1 MRKCSFA
8 ALRAA
13 FPHTIPVLTGFTF
26 LGLAYGILL
35 AAHGFGPLWALATSL
50 FVFAGS
56 MQYFA
61 LGLLALPFDPV
72 SVFLLTL
79 TVNARHLFYGISMLE
94 PLRSLK
100 KPHPYLIF
108 AMCDETFSLYC
119 IAKEPEGVDREAF
132 LLWIAALNQFYWVA
146 ASTAGGLIGSVLTF
160 NTAGFDFVL
169 TALFVVIFL
178 GQWRDRP
185 HRIPALAGLGST
197 TLCLMLF
204 GAQDFLIPAMG
215 LILMVLLLLRR
226 PLEVQRKGEEA
237 S

>member
-1 MRKCSFA
+1 MKKCSSA

-108 AMCDETFSLYC
+108 AL
-119 IAKEPEGVDREAF
+119 
-132 LLWIAALNQFYWVA
+132 Q
-146 ASTAGGLIGSVLTF
+146 
-160 NTAGFDFVL
+160 
-169 TALFVVIFL
+169 
-178 GQWRDRP
+178 
-185 HRIPALAGLGST
+185 
-197 TLCLMLF
+197 
-204 GAQDFLIPAMG
+204 
-215 LILMVLLLLRR
+215 
-226 PLEVQRKGEEA
+226 
-237 S
+237 

>member
-79 TVNARHLFYGISMLE
+79 TVNARHLFYGISCWSA
-94 PLRSLK
+94 SLS
-100 KPHPYLIF
+100 
-108 AMCDETFSLYC
+108 E
-119 IAKEPEGVDREAF
+119 E
-132 LLWIAALNQFYWVA
+132 A
-146 ASTAGGLIGSVLTF
+146 AS
-160 NTAGFDFVL
+160 
-169 TALFVVIFL
+169 LF
-178 GQWRDRP
+178 
-185 HRIPALAGLGST
+185 
-197 TLCLMLF
+197 
-204 GAQDFLIPAMG
+204 
-215 LILMVLLLLRR
+215 
-226 PLEVQRKGEEA
+226 
-237 S
+237 

>member
-1 MRKCSFA
+1 MVWRAHSSLLFSNWLNYFVYQETPFDLTKLVPHRR
-8 ALRAA
+8 ALQKQDARPSSERSDEINEKVLLRRAA
-13 FPHTIPVLTGFTF
+13 RGVSHTIPVLTGFTF

-61 LGLLALPFDPV
+61 LGLLVLPFDPV

-119 IAKEPEGVDREAF
+119 SAKEPEGVDREAF
-132 LLWIAALNQFYWVA
+132 SALDRRAESVLLG
-146 ASTAGGLIGSVLTF
+146 GGLDCRRT
-160 NTAGFDFVL
+160 DR
-169 TALFVVIFL
+169 L
-178 GQWRDRP
+178 G
-185 HRIPALAGLGST
+185 AYL
-197 TLCLMLF
+197 
-204 GAQDFLIPAMG
+204 
-215 LILMVLLLLRR
+215 
-226 PLEVQRKGEEA
+226 
-237 S
+237 